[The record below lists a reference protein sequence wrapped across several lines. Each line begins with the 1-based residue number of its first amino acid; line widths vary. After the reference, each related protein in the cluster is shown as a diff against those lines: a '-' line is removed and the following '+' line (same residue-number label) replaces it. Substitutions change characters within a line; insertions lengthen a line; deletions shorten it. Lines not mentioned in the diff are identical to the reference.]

1 MLFAVSAALFW
12 CLARGF
18 ARGLTRR
25 LAVAT
30 GVVIAVGLLTKLNF
44 AGLVPGAVLGL
55 VVLSRRTARTRA
67 PAAYRSLALALA
79 IGASPVVAYMLINL
93 TTSRPALGFA
103 SGVIDFL
110 TSGHHATGEVSYIWQ
125 FYLPPLPGMTSWFP
139 GIFTTRQVWFDGMIG
154 LYGWLDTQFPGWVY
168 DIALIPAGLI
178 AMLCIRALV
187 DARVALRKRV
197 AEPVVYAVIGIGV
210 LTLVG
215 ASSYAAQLQNH
226 GPYNEPRY
234 LLPMLALLGAV
245 LALAARGAGRRWGPV
260 VGTLIVVLLISH
272 DAFSQLQ
279 TIARYYG

>member
-1 MLFAVSAALFW
+1 MLALR
-12 CLARGF
+12 A
-18 ARGLTRR
+18 
-25 LAVAT
+25 
-30 GVVIAVGLLTKLNF
+30 
-44 AGLVPGAVLGL
+44 
-55 VVLSRRTARTRA
+55 ARTYERT
-67 PAAYRSLALALA
+67 AYRSLALAVA
-79 IGASPVVAYMLINL
+79 VPASPVCLYIVINL
-93 TTSRPALGFA
+93 LSNHSGLGIVSSA
-103 SGVIDFL
+103 IHL
-110 TSGHHATGEVSYIWQ
+110 TSVRGPVLDEISYIWQ
-125 FYLPPLPGMTSWFP
+125 FYLPRLPGMTSYFP
-139 GIFTTRQVWFDGMIG
+139 GFSTTRQWFTASVG

-168 DIALIPAGLI
+168 DMALIPAGLI
-178 AMLCIRALV
+178 AVLCIRALV
-187 DARVALRKRV
+187 DARVALRKRL

-234 LLPMLALLGAV
+234 LLPLLALLGAV